1 MYKELEKKVKE
12 IDEKLEDADY
22 VSSELVD
29 EFYELEKELEDALN
43 MCFEDEGDKLKK
55 LLKKL
60 NRIKNSND
68 IQ

>member
-12 IDEKLEDADY
+12 IDEKLEDADDI
-22 VSSELVD
+22 SSELVD

-43 MCFEDEGDKLKK
+43 MCFEYEEDKLKK

-60 NRIKNSND
+60 NRIKKSND